1 MNLLDE
7 RIWFPA
13 YEQTHTSGIIA
24 VGGDLSVE
32 RLKLAYQL
40 GVFPW
45 YNENEPILWW
55 FPNPR
60 FVLFPSE
67 LIISKSMAKLLRNQ
81 IFEFTE
87 DQRFEEVID
96 HCQKIK
102 RPGQNGTW
110 INEEMK
116 KAYIELHHAGKA
128 KSVEIW
134 QNDELVGGF
143 YGVIGKNIFCGESMF
158 AKVPNA
164 SKAGFI
170 HFVQKYNS
178 QYHLIDC
185 QVYTSHLSSLGA
197 RNIEAEAFLTY
208 LI

>member
-81 IFEFTE
+81 ILKFTE
-87 DQRFEEVID
+87 DQCFEEVID

-116 KAYIELHHAGKA
+116 KAYIELHHAGIA
-128 KSVEIW
+128 KSIEVW

-185 QVYTSHLSSLGA
+185 QVYTSHLASLGA